1 VQLPTPT
8 AIRITLDSPPKPPLG
23 FGLRAF
29 VACQVI
35 RACAHLLVLT
45 SLAATDNLANVVDM
59 AAATG
64 PETQE
69 AITSTL
75 YTDAVLIGI
84 DVAATIFGLSLII
97 RRHPRMRRFWLIFL
111 SLYCLMQ
118 VGEYTGTISFL
129 FGFAWLVYWIVAKRP
144 RELQLSSFW
153 ERT

>member
-59 AAATG
+59 AAPTG
-64 PETQE
+64 PETQS
-69 AITSTL
+69 AIMETL
-75 YTDAVLIGI
+75 FTDALLSGI